1 LDIGCLSGY
10 INDNL
15 ALFFQNIDLIILNEF
30 YYISYIFNKV
40 ESTVE
45 EIERNEG
52 EKEKPTKLKYN
63 LLSLNKG
70 QNSLLYSNF

>member
-1 LDIGCLSGY
+1 MSGY

-15 ALFFQNIDLIILNEF
+15 APFFFFQNIDLITLNEF
-30 YYISYIFNKV
+30 YYLSYIFNKV

-52 EKEKPTKLKYN
+52 EKE
-63 LLSLNKG
+63 
-70 QNSLLYSNF
+70 

>member
-1 LDIGCLSGY
+1 MSGY

-15 ALFFQNIDLIILNEF
+15 APFFFSNIDLIILNEF
-30 YYISYIFNKV
+30 YYLSYIFNKV

-52 EKEKPTKLKYN
+52 EKE
-63 LLSLNKG
+63 
-70 QNSLLYSNF
+70 